1 MSLPKT
7 TISTRPTCTCV
18 HLSNYWH
25 VLMHVGLPWTYM
37 NLVLPEGARKLGG
50 RRGCSRRGTFV
61 HALLCSTALLT
72 FVSKYLDFFLRMTQ
86 HVIYLQVYVI
96 INGSVC
102 GWGGGGGRGAI
113 AARGVAFHM
122 PWGRGG
128 KLAPP
133 TPKAML
139 DPGLHGLY
147 LDLS

>member
-1 MSLPKT
+1 
-7 TISTRPTCTCV
+7 
-18 HLSNYWH
+18 
-25 VLMHVGLPWTYM
+25 M

-72 FVSKYLDFFLRMTQ
+72 FFSKYSDFFFTYDTTCNLLAGICNHQRKR
-86 HVIYLQVYVI
+86 
-96 INGSVC
+96 G
-102 GWGGGGGRGAI
+102 GAI

-128 KLAPP
+128 EAGPP

-139 DPGLHGLY
+139 DPGLHGIY

>member
-1 MSLPKT
+1 
-7 TISTRPTCTCV
+7 
-18 HLSNYWH
+18 
-25 VLMHVGLPWTYM
+25 M

-72 FVSKYLDFFLRMTQ
+72 FFSKYSDFFLRMTQ
-86 HVIYLQVYVI
+86 HVIYSQVYVI

-102 GWGGGGGRGAI
+102 GWGGGGG
-113 AARGVAFHM
+113 
-122 PWGRGG
+122 GG
-128 KLAPP
+128 QLLPEGWHFICHGGGGGEAGPP

-139 DPGLHGLY
+139 DPGLHGIY